1 MAMAA
6 RRPAA
11 PPPTIRTSCAAR
23 MTPSLTAPL
32 LVGEHVPVVVD
43 HKTVAAAVVELF
55 PAASA
60 PAGELEFLGDQPLM
74 VLGQELV
81 AAVPVPARGEP
92 RLKSGSGCAHGPPP
106 FGAGTV
112 TSDLRAE
119 PAPHSRDWEG
129 LPASWWSH
137 ARAWGWCTSSRR
149 PGERPD
155 RGQDDGGATR
165 RARTASANSASIV
178 AVMSRSTHASVTL
191 LPYSRAPGRCWS
203 RSWRPATRLLS
214 SITPRIACSP
224 PASWPARS
232 CTTSSWRRWF
242 FWLLPCEASTTTTSG
257 RPRCRSLA
265 RVPAM
270 WAAE

>member
-11 PPPTIRTSCAAR
+11 PPPTVRPWCAAR
-23 MTPSLTAPL
+23 MPPSLPAPL

-81 AAVPVPARGEP
+81 ATVPVPARGEP
-92 RLKSGSGCAHGPPP
+92 RFKSGSGCAHGPPP

-119 PAPHSRDWEG
+119 PAPHSPDWEG

-137 ARAWGWCTSSRR
+137 ARAWAGAPRRAGRANGSTAVRTTEARRVVPERLRPTPRASSPSCRGRRTRRSRSCRTRGR
-149 PGERPD
+149 PG
-155 RGQDDGGATR
+155 A
-165 RARTASANSASIV
+165 
-178 AVMSRSTHASVTL
+178 
-191 LPYSRAPGRCWS
+191 
-203 RSWRPATRLLS
+203 
-214 SITPRIACSP
+214 
-224 PASWPARS
+224 
-232 CTTSSWRRWF
+232 
-242 FWLLPCEASTTTTSG
+242 
-257 RPRCRSLA
+257 
-265 RVPAM
+265 
-270 WAAE
+270 